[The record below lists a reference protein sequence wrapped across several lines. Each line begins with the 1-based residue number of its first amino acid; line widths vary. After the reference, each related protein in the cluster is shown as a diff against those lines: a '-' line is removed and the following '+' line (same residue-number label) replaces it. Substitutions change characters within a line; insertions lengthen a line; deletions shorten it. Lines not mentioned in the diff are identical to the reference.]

1 MSNPE
6 TSSQSVSAKPDL
18 DPDWYIECSDEEEY
32 SKRGYEKGKMH
43 EWEPEPQKMVEV
55 LENYEKNGIEG
66 MTLEWTCPAKRP
78 LTPSTESEYS
88 DSEDEDSKNEAK
100 ASMDFDF
107 DNEDLTDLKSTP
119 TLASSRKTLSGSAK
133 HELTGS
139 ARKRTTNYNSVL
151 SKMQRE
157 RKTDDN
163 SEGGSSITDTPTK

>member
-1 MSNPE
+1 MSGHE
-6 TSSQSVSAKPDL
+6 TSSQNDNTKPENL

-32 SKRGYEKGKMH
+32 NKRGYEKGKMA

-55 LENYEKNGIEG
+55 LENYEKNGIDG
-66 MTLEWTCPAKRP
+66 ITLDWQCPSKRP

-119 TLASSRKTLSGSAK
+119 TLASSRNAK
-133 HELTGS
+133 RELTGS
-139 ARKRTTNYNSVL
+139 ARKRTTDYNSIL

-163 SEGGSSITDTPTK
+163 SEGGSRKTDTPTK

>member
-163 SEGGSSITDTPTK
+163 SEGGSSKTDTPTK